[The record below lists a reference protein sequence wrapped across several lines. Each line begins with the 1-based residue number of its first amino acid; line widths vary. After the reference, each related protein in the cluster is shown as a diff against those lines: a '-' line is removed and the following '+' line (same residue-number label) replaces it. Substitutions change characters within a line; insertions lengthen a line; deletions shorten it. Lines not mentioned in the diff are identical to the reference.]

1 MSTSSTTRWVVD
13 AQAAIQH
20 GAVSGGASPEEP
32 AAQGKGTEVATER
45 AGEDESTPSE
55 VVGLGANEAEASTT
69 AGAIGDEARAPKASE
84 ARAMDAA
91 TEVEMAEAR
100 APGPVEAKA
109 VGTEAGRASAPP
121 LVQTISSEDSSWGK
135 EAVDAEAVSTA
146 ERPVLTPAEGSS
158 VLVRV

>member
-1 MSTSSTTRWVVD
+1 M
-13 AQAAIQH
+13 
-20 GAVSGGASPEEP
+20 
-32 AAQGKGTEVATER
+32 ATER

-84 ARAMDAA
+84 ARAVDAA

-100 APGPVEAKA
+100 APGPVEAEA

-121 LVQTISSEDSSWGK
+121 LVQTISSEDSSRGK
-135 EAVDAEAVSTA
+135 EAADAEAASTA
-146 ERPVLTPAEGSS
+146 ERPVPTPAEGSS
-158 VLVRV
+158 VLVRVRPEPRGWDSPHVVWGNRADPKGEPMFALEDVAEGGR